1 MDERFDE
8 MNKRF
13 DDLRRD
19 LEIYFGVSLALFTS
33 VINRCY

>member
-1 MDERFDE
+1 VLEQMDKRFDE

-19 LEIYFGVSLALFTS
+19 LEIYFGESLALFT
-33 VINRCY
+33 